1 MKHHF
6 QRSGIKLEINYTK
19 KMEKFNMW
27 RLNNMLLDL
36 NGSKKKLKK
45 LKKNIEIEWKCNIPK
60 FMGCSENTS
69 GREVHSDKCLS
80 QEIRKV
86 SNNLNLYLKE
96 LEK

>member
-1 MKHHF
+1 M
-6 QRSGIKLEINYTK
+6 KLEINYTK
-19 KMEKFNMW
+19 KMEKFTNIW
-27 RLNNMLLDL
+27 RLNNMLL
-36 NGSKKKLKK
+36 NTQRVKEEIKINKKTDK
-45 LKKNIEIEWKCNIPK
+45 WKCNIPK